1 MPDYSVVGRRLPRVD
16 AFHKVTGAAVFSG
29 DVSLPRMLHA
39 KVLRSP
45 YAHAVIRRLDAAK
58 AQALEGVLAVVTAA
72 DVPGY
77 KKQNELSFSE
87 LPHLAQTKVVYAGQ
101 PLAAVA
107 GATVSIVEKALD
119 LIEVEYEEL
128 PPVFDAVE
136 AMQSSSPLIH
146 PGLYTNLIGPQP
158 GKDDKPSNIAF
169 QMVINKGD
177 LEAGFKEAD
186 LVLENT
192 YRTQKVHHGF
202 IEPFAAVAS
211 VDVSGKVTVWTQ
223 CQGMF
228 IARQMIAQFLD
239 LPRSL
244 VKVVPVEIGG
254 AFGGKTYQPVAP
266 LCALLAMKTGRPV
279 RMEMTRDEVLE
290 DSRPAPESL
299 ITVKIGVTKKGR
311 ITAASATMIY
321 DSGAFPE
328 MSNSMFTGGNVFCQY
343 KIPNVRIDTKD
354 VLTNKVPSA
363 YYRAPAIP
371 QAHFAIES
379 QLDIIAGTLDMDPLQ
394 LRIENAAV
402 EGDTLPNGEVLR
414 RVGFK
419 ETLERLAER
428 LRQKGKVEGRN
439 RGRGLACGFWHGA
452 SAGFGAFIHVN
463 SDGSVNLVLGIT
475 DISGSRTSIA
485 QIVAEELGLPLDKVT
500 VVIGDTETAP
510 WATMSVGSMTVYSL
524 SAAAFR
530 ACQDVK
536 DQMGVQA
543 AKKLGVDVSEIVFS
557 QGLFQVKGEAGKSI
571 SFADLARSTAVPF
584 GRGPV
589 LGRGAVDALP
599 AAPTLSAHAVDVEVD
614 DETGKV
620 KILYYAA
627 AQDVGLAINP
637 PSVEG
642 QIQGAITQG
651 IGWALMEGYVFE
663 KGVMQNT
670 TLLDYRMPTAAD
682 VPMIEVMIV
691 EVGSSTG
698 TYGLRHVGE
707 PPLIPTLA
715 ALANAIHSATGVR
728 LKELPMTPEVVL
740 NAVKQRNKS

>member
-1 MPDYSVVGRRLPRVD
+1 
-16 AFHKVTGAAVFSG
+16 
-29 DVSLPRMLHA
+29 
-39 KVLRSP
+39 
-45 YAHAVIRRLDAAK
+45 
-58 AQALEGVLAVVTAA
+58 
-72 DVPGY
+72 
-77 KKQNELSFSE
+77 
-87 LPHLAQTKVVYAGQ
+87 
-101 PLAAVA
+101 
-107 GATVSIVEKALD
+107 
-119 LIEVEYEEL
+119 
-128 PPVFDAVE
+128 
-136 AMQSSSPLIH
+136 
-146 PGLYTNLIGPQP
+146 
-158 GKDDKPSNIAF
+158 
-169 QMVINKGD
+169 
-177 LEAGFKEAD
+177 
-186 LVLENT
+186 
-192 YRTQKVHHGF
+192 
-202 IEPFAAVAS
+202 
-211 VDVSGKVTVWTQ
+211 
-223 CQGMF
+223 
-228 IARQMIAQFLD
+228 
-239 LPRSL
+239 
-244 VKVVPVEIGG
+244 
-254 AFGGKTYQPVAP
+254 
-266 LCALLAMKTGRPV
+266 
-279 RMEMTRDEVLE
+279 
-290 DSRPAPESL
+290 
-299 ITVKIGVTKKGR
+299 
-311 ITAASATMIY
+311 
-321 DSGAFPE
+321 
-328 MSNSMFTGGNVFCQY
+328 MFTGGNVFCQY

-402 EGDTLPNGEVLR
+402 EGDALPNGEVLR

-419 ETLERLAER
+419 ETLERLAEY

-524 SAAAFR
+524 STAAVR

-536 DQMGVQA
+536 AQMSAQA
-543 AKKLGVDVSEIVFS
+543 AKKLSVDVSEIVFS
-557 QGLFQVKGEAGKSI
+557 QGLFQVQGSPEKLI

-620 KILYYAA
+620 KVLSYAA

-637 PSVEG
+637 LSVEG

-651 IGWALMEGYVFE
+651 IGWALMEGYVFD

-670 TLLDYRMPTAAD
+670 TLLDYRMPTAAA

-728 LKELPMTPEVVL
+728 LKELPMTPEAVL
-740 NAVKQRNKS
+740 NAMKQRNKS